1 MCLGVNLTP
10 LCPCQKLNP
19 NSKVSSDIL
28 VYSTRVQATGSSEL
42 MALAIPSDCNP
53 NQTLKIILK
62 SNPNP
67 EPVSIMIK
75 QIKNSTFNEQINI
88 LSTHS
93 LLSYSL
99 YECYC

>member
-10 LCPCQKLNP
+10 LYPCQKLNP

-28 VYSTRVQATGSSEL
+28 VYSTRVQATGNSEL
-42 MALAIPSDCNP
+42 MALATPSDCNP

-62 SNPNP
+62 SNP
-67 EPVSIMIK
+67 EPISIMIK
-75 QIKNSTFNEQINI
+75 KIKNSTFNEQINI

>member
-1 MCLGVNLTP
+1 MKKVAWRGDESVWRNFGVARTWNA
-10 LCPCQKLNP
+10 
-19 NSKVSSDIL
+19 
-28 VYSTRVQATGSSEL
+28 YW
-42 MALAIPSDCNP
+42 CNP

-75 QIKNSTFNEQINI
+75 KIKNSTFNEQINI

-99 YECYC
+99 YDMSVIVNVFKTALFSEITVKG